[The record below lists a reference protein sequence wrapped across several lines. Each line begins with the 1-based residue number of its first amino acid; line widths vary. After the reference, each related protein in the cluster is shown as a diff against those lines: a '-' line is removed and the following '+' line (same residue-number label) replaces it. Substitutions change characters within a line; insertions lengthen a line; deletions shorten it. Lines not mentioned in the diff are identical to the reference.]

1 MILDTSIY
9 SVLLLVVH
17 IVSGDAGGVQIEGIF
32 AKKKIRE
39 IDFTENIQSQS
50 LYKALEMK

>member
-9 SVLLLVVH
+9 FVLLLVVQ

-32 AKKKIRE
+32 AMYIKNFVKLISQKISYLFPR
-39 IDFTENIQSQS
+39 
-50 LYKALEMK
+50 L